1 MPALQ
6 MVPVRMSSMDAK
18 LRYWSWRA
26 DTEERERQSDFVQSD
41 GIRPL
46 SDGWM
51 RYNRNRPTVRVIDA
65 WGKERWITPTQA
77 EVLNA
82 SRKVTGTASMGKIAA
97 SLGVAASTVY
107 RALLRLSSMGL
118 VAYDVKRGR
127 SGGVTFVRAIGDA
140 IEKRAQKAW
149 ETLKRYRLNA
159 LKSSEKRAWE
169 RARATGYPEGAI
181 PALIIAPIEHGRN
194 DYGKAWTWTPAEL
207 AVLGF

>member
-1 MPALQ
+1 MA
-6 MVPVRMSSMDAK
+6 VTEA
-18 LRYWSWRA
+18 RA
-26 DTEERERQSDFVQSD
+26 EMWGRQADRIERERAKRFVQSD

-46 SDGWM
+46 TDGWM

-82 SRKVTGTASMGKIAA
+82 SRKVRGTASMGKIAA

-127 SGGVTFVRAIGDA
+127 SGGVTFVRAVGDM

-169 RARATGYPEGAI
+169 RARATGYPESAI

-194 DYGKAWTWTPAEL
+194 DYRKAWSWTPSEL
-207 AVLGF
+207 AALGF

>member
-1 MPALQ
+1 
-6 MVPVRMSSMDAK
+6 
-18 LRYWSWRA
+18 
-26 DTEERERQSDFVQSD
+26 
-41 GIRPL
+41 
-46 SDGWM
+46 M

-82 SRKVTGTASMGKIAA
+82 SRKVSGTASMGKIAA

-159 LKSSEKRAWE
+159 LKSAEKRAWE

-194 DYGKAWTWTPAEL
+194 DYGKAWSWTPAEL
-207 AVLGF
+207 AALGF

>member
-1 MPALQ
+1 MTVSDQRLQ
-6 MVPVRMSSMDAK
+6 
-18 LRYWSWRA
+18 YWAREA
-26 DTEERERQSDFVQSD
+26 DRVERRKASDFVQSD

-82 SRKVTGTASMGKIAA
+82 SRKVRGTASMGKIAA

-127 SGGVTFVRAIGDA
+127 SGGVTFVRAVGDA

-194 DYGKAWTWTPAEL
+194 DYGKAWTWTPSEL
-207 AVLGF
+207 AALGF

>member
-1 MPALQ
+1 VA
-6 MVPVRMSSMDAK
+6 VTEA
-18 LRYWSWRA
+18 RA
-26 DTEERERQSDFVQSD
+26 EMWGRQADRIERERAKRFVQSD

-46 SDGWM
+46 TDGWM

-82 SRKVTGTASMGKIAA
+82 SRKVRGTASMGKIAA
-97 SLGVAASTVY
+97 SVGVAASTVY

-159 LKSSEKRAWE
+159 LRSAEKRAWK

-194 DYGKAWTWTPAEL
+194 DYGKAWSWTPAEL
-207 AVLGF
+207 AALGF